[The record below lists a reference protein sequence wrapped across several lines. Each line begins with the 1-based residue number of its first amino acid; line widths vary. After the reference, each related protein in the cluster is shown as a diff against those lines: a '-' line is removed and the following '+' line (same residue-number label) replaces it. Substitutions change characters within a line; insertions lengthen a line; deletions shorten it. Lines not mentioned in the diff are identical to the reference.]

1 LLIRGEPMTP
11 SGSTVQRRL
20 TLFPNLQFIYELH
33 LARMEVAALSPGAIL
48 LEDFRAF
55 GLNGTGDTTRICR
68 RSAYVAHVDD
78 EPTDYFRLTRRN
90 VTRAFNQYITH
101 WFYPYKGKFH
111 PQMVRGLANIL
122 WLREGEVLLDPFVGS
137 GTTVVEGAL
146 LGLETVGFD
155 ISPLCVLI
163 ASVKANA
170 MHHLAAIAARAR
182 ELVLRDESLETW
194 RPDIAATLADPVA
207 SFELLARMI
216 ARSDEARRGQDYVAK
231 VLHNQEKM
239 LRSVRL
245 MKEGCDEIGL
255 RPKPARVQIADAR
268 RLPLPDASVDG
279 VITSPP
285 YSIAL
290 DYVAN
295 DAHALEA
302 LGYDLAR
309 IREEFIGVRGSGLK
323 RFDLYEEDMHRAY
336 GEIARVLK
344 PGRRAA
350 VVLGNVTYQGE
361 ELDTVGNC
369 IRHFQQ
375 HGMSLEARVDKL
387 IYGLYNVM
395 QREWILIFRKG

>member
-1 LLIRGEPMTP
+1 MTAT
-11 SGSTVQRRL
+11 GTAKRNL
-20 TLFPNLQFIYELH
+20 ALFPNLQFIYELH
-33 LARMEVAALSPGAIL
+33 LARMEVSALAPGAIL
-48 LEDFRAF
+48 LEDFRSF
-55 GLNGTGDTTRICR
+55 GLNGASDTAPILR
-68 RSAYVAHVDD
+68 RSAYVAHVDGK
-78 EPTDYFRLTRRN
+78 PTDYFRLTRRN
-90 VTRAFNQYITH
+90 ITRAFNQYITH

-122 WLREGEVLLDPFVGS
+122 GLREGEVLLDPFVGS

-146 LGLETVGFD
+146 LGLQTIGFD

-163 ASVKANA
+163 TSVKANA
-170 MHHLAAIAARAR
+170 LHHLEAIAASEN
-182 ELVLRDESLETW
+182 ELVLRDETLETW

-207 SFELLARMI
+207 SFDLLARMI
-216 ARSDEARRGQDYVAK
+216 ACSDEARRGQDYVAK
-231 VLHNQEKM
+231 VLHNRDKM
-239 LRSVRL
+239 LRSMRL
-245 MKEGCDEIGL
+245 MKEGCEEIGL
-255 RPKPARVQIADAR
+255 RPKPARVEIADAR

-302 LGYDLAR
+302 LGYDLSR

-323 RFDLYEEDMHRAY
+323 RFDLYEEDMDRAY

-350 VVLGNVTYQGE
+350 IVLGNVTFQGR

-369 IRHFQQ
+369 IRHFERR
-375 HGMSLEARVDKL
+375 GMHLEARVDKL

-395 QREWILIFRKG
+395 QREWVLIFRKD

>member
-1 LLIRGEPMTP
+1 MTAT
-11 SGSTVQRRL
+11 GSPKRSL

-33 LARMEVAALSPGAIL
+33 LARMEVSALAPGAIL
-48 LEDFRAF
+48 LEDFRSF
-55 GLNGTGDTTRICR
+55 GLNGAGDTTAIQR
-68 RSAYVAHVDD
+68 RSAYVAHVDGK
-78 EPTDYFRLTRRN
+78 PTDYFRLTRRN
-90 VTRAFNQYITH
+90 LTRAFNQYITH

-122 WLREGEVLLDPFVGS
+122 GLREGDVLLDPFVGS

-146 LGLETVGFD
+146 LGLRTIGFD

-170 MHHLAAIAARAR
+170 IHHLAGIEAS
-182 ELVLRDESLETW
+182 ENQLVLRDETLETW

-207 SFELLARMI
+207 SFDLLARMI

-231 VLHNQEKM
+231 VLHNRDKM

-245 MKEGCDEIGL
+245 MRDGCKEVGL
-255 RPKPARVQIADAR
+255 QPTPARVEIADAR

-302 LGYDLAR
+302 LGYDLGR

-323 RFDLYEEDMHRAY
+323 RFDLYEEDMDRAY

-350 VVLGNVTYQGE
+350 VVLGNVTFQGR

-369 IRHFQQ
+369 IRHFERRRM
-375 HGMSLEARVDKL
+375 HLEARVDKL

-395 QREWILIFRKG
+395 QREWVLIFRKD